1 MIRGEM
7 EGEEEEEEDEEKE
20 RGSGRFLTERTR
32 QSPIR
37 VQSVRIYFRRSG
49 SADDLPTHKLFF
61 IFLDFDYFS
70 ILRYDQKKKM
80 STCRRLF

>member
-7 EGEEEEEEDEEKE
+7 EGEEEEEDEEKE

-49 SADDLPTHKLFF
+49 SADDLPTHKPF
-61 IFLDFDYFS
+61 FLDLDYFS